1 MFELVYGQ
9 KPRTVLDIYGPPP
22 IDHTKDWN
30 EDQTMYRRMSFSQML
45 EESSQNAFSASSLN
59 QHPSWLG
66 HIITIDDGSR
76 NLSIPTKDCMGLN
89 ELCLT
94 TVSNESQDNCNKNN
108 VMVGQVNGTGIILIH
123 REQ

>member
-1 MFELVYGQ
+1 MSAGVFELVYSQ
-9 KPRTVLDIYGPPP
+9 KPRTVLDICRPPP
-22 IDHTKDWN
+22 FDHTKDWN
-30 EDQTMYRRMSFSQML
+30 EDQTMSFSQML

-89 ELCLT
+89 EMSDHCL
-94 TVSNESQDNCNKNN
+94 E
-108 VMVGQVNGTGIILIH
+108 
-123 REQ
+123 